1 MAGMDDFADIN
12 RRLESLIRYGTVAEV
27 QAKPPRVRVRIGKL
41 NTTWIRWVALRAA
54 STSDWC
60 PPVPGEQC
68 VLFSPSGD
76 MATAVA
82 LMGLASDE
90 YPLPSDNPDEW
101 VRQFPDGAVVRYNH
115 ATGALTVSGI
125 KTAVV
130 QAADHVTVDCP
141 QSTFTGSVQINGDLI
156 VDGKALI
163 RSLLTYMSGMAG
175 QGGSSGGST
184 TITGPINHQGE
195 FTNQGSVSS
204 NGVVL
209 NTHTHPGD
217 SGGSTGAPQ

>member
-27 QAKPPRVRVRIGKL
+27 QAKPPRVRVRVGKL

-82 LMGLASDE
+82 LMGLASDA
-90 YPLPSDNPDEW
+90 YPLPSESMDEW
-101 VRQFPDGAVVRYNH
+101 VRRFPDGAVVRYNH
-115 ATGALTVSGI
+115 RTGDLAITGVKTV
-125 KTAVV
+125 TV
-130 QAADHVTVDCP
+130 QAAEHLTVDCP
-141 QSTFTGSVQINGDLI
+141 ESRFTGSVTIDQSLAVMGD
-156 VDGKALI
+156 
-163 RSLLTYMSGMAG
+163 SLT
-175 QGGSSGGST
+175 
-184 TITGPINHQGE
+184 HQGI
-195 FTNQGSVSS
+195 NVGADHS
-204 NGVVL
+204 
-209 NTHTHPGD
+209 HTKVAGGKD
-217 SGGSTGAPQ
+217 ISGPPA